1 MDRAAY
7 VNHSSDIVDIL
18 NDLSTK
24 SKAQSDETRHAK
36 KNEEHNFALQSL
48 EDLLTT
54 VGTGGQELRE
64 TQGGDRHVFRFI
76 RDVKEKLC
84 CIALDCDTVLKYTA
98 ESPDKEKTNRFQKQ
112 HHHSQCQT
120 IPL

>member
-1 MDRAAY
+1 MDLVAY

-18 NDLSTK
+18 SDLSTK
-24 SKAQSDETRHAK
+24 SKAQSDETRHAE

-54 VGTGGQELRE
+54 VGTGGQDFGE
-64 TQGGDRHVFRFI
+64 TQGGDRDFCRFI

-98 ESPDKEKTNRFQKQ
+98 GSPDKKKDQA
-112 HHHSQCQT
+112 
-120 IPL
+120 IPGTTSS